1 MPGWP
6 LPLHCHAEE
15 KSWRHTAQEI
25 HLPPTEGERWAY
37 IIMKVS
43 QSAFVISCAGI
54 VWTQKKNKNCEVYSI
69 YSGRKLHE
77 PYILDNGPCGKKYKH
92 MFGFFCVFVFGF
104 FPIAKNCINTLFFYM
119 YVQMYSW
126 LSSGQSSRS
135 TFQSPPTLPVWTRTT
150 VSPVGVCSWDEN
162 LTGEAA
168 QHIFFSYCSQST
180 WLICREAPY
189 KYLLIN
195 LSLPQSNK
203 YPHILI
209 IQGLRALGSH
219 LS

>member
-25 HLPPTEGERWAY
+25 HLPPTEGEWWAY

-92 MFGFFCVFVFGF
+92 YMFGF

-135 TFQSPPTLPVWTRTT
+135 TFQSP
-150 VSPVGVCSWDEN
+150 S
-162 LTGEAA
+162 A
-168 QHIFFSYCSQST
+168 QLEFVPGMKTSLERQLSIFFSYCSQST
-180 WLICREAPY
+180 WLICREAPN